1 MDRRFVYGAQVAVFL
16 VSVPGFAA
24 QRTFVAST
32 GNDGQPCSLT
42 LPCRSFQAAITAVD
56 AGGEVIALD
65 SAGYGPFT
73 VGKSVS
79 VIAPPGV
86 YAGITPGAGQDGI
99 YIYSPVVVKLSGLTV
114 NGLGSLVG
122 IRVGGGAEVVI
133 ERCTIE
139 RHQVGIS
146 ISGSGRTTLHDTAIR
161 WNTNDGIGASAR
173 FAAENLRVEYNG
185 GYGIRMEGGASG
197 RLADSSVTGNTLGG
211 IGVLLFS
218 DLTVTNSNIDLN
230 RGPGILVA
238 AASSVAVDHSSVS
251 GNTAT
256 GISVVAFSPASSVTV
271 ADSLIAATADGV
283 GIQVGTVF
291 GGSGGAQVQVTR
303 STVTSNPLGGIKVY
317 SNGPAYATAA
327 VSGSQVTQNGTGLSA
342 EGTVVGGVTRLVAT
356 GNVITHNTSFGLSQ
370 LGYGVLATR
379 GDNTVTDNNGGG
391 PQVEGALTAVGGT

>member
-1 MDRRFVYGAQVAVFL
+1 MDRRIVYGAQVAVFL

-32 GNDGQPCSLT
+32 GNDAQPCSLT

-79 VIAPPGV
+79 VSAPPGV

-99 YIYSPVVVKLSGLTV
+99 NVSVPVVVKLSGLTV

-139 RHQVGIS
+139 RHQVGIT

-161 WNTNDGIGASAR
+161 WNTNDGISAGAR

-238 AASSVAVDHSSVS
+238 AASTVAVDHSSVS

-256 GISVVAFSPASSVTV
+256 GISVIAFSPASSVSV
-271 ADSLIAATADGV
+271 SDSLVA
-283 GIQVGTVF
+283 GTVD
-291 GGSGGAQVQVTR
+291 GPGVKVSALNGYHEVAQAQVTR
-303 STVTSNPLGGIKVY
+303 STITRNSLGGVQLY
-317 SNGPAYATAA
+317 NGGPGYVVAT
-327 VSGSQVTQNGTGLSA
+327 VSGSQVTQNGW
-342 EGTVVGGVTRLVAT
+342 GTSVAGELVNGTTRLVVN
-356 GNVITHNTSFGLSQ
+356 GNVITHNTSFGMSQ
-370 LGYGVLATR
+370 LGYGVLVTR

-391 PQVEGALTAVGGT
+391 PQVEGSLTSVGGT